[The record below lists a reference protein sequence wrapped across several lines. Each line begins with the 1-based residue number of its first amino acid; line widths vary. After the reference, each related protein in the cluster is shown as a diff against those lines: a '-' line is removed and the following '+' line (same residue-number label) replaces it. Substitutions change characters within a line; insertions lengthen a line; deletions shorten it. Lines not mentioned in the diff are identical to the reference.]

1 MLASSAELRKIYYKK
16 QTPRAAIDI
25 VVKSTRLRPSLKH
38 ATDEDLYAYGYPT
51 A

>member
-16 QTPRAAIDI
+16 QTLRAAINI
-25 VVKSTRLRPSLKH
+25 VVRSIRLRPLPKY
-38 ATDEDLYAYGYPT
+38 TIDKDLYAYGYPI

>member
-16 QTPRAAIDI
+16 KTLRAAINI
-25 VVKSTRLRPSLKH
+25 VVRSIRLRSSLKY
-38 ATDEDLYAYGYPT
+38 TRDEDLYIYGYPI

>member
-16 QTPRAAIDI
+16 QTLRAAIDI
-25 VVKSTRLRPSLKH
+25 VVRSIRLRPSPKY
-38 ATDEDLYAYGYPT
+38 ATDEELYVYGYPI